1 MWQVARESTIQT
13 FTRLLE
19 LGEIMW
25 FTTTLIHSVSEL
37 LLSLRLTST
46 LSASCLLLVAYW
58 LVLNLVLTRLL
69 QCCLVW
75 PNFPQWWHWQTDRL
89 DSKCKPQSS
98 SEIGSSLNHR
108 QIIENLMDFMCSCK
122 DTTFFSRKEERI
134 RLISSLL
141 AHVLFWNWFVSFSHT
156 VAETSGSPTKYNKDA
171 GWTDSTIIASVRSLR
186 GRKFAYL
193 PLSRAGAASVHVPS
207 TIFHNF
213 SFIRAIWHCIF
224 HVGKFFPFRGTK
236 AVFNSNVIFVSLNTR
251 ARQHSLNRLS
261 IQRDK
266 QLRQRTGNVLGP
278 EPDGIQ
284 AKNKTNAVEKKALA
298 TS

>member
-46 LSASCLLLVAYW
+46 LSASCLLLVAYC
-58 LVLNLVLTRLL
+58 LVLNLGLTRLL
-69 QCCLVW
+69 QCRLIW

-108 QIIENLMDFMCSCK
+108 QIIKNLMDFMCSCK

-171 GWTDSTIIASVRSLR
+171 SWTDNTIIASVWSLR

-193 PLSRAGAASVHVPS
+193 SLSRAWSGFSARTINNVPQLFLHQS
-207 TIFHNF
+207 HLALYLPRWKIFPVQRNK
-213 SFIRAIWHCIF
+213 SSLQLERDLCI
-224 HVGKFFPFRGTK
+224 T
-236 AVFNSNVIFVSLNTR
+236 
-251 ARQHSLNRLS
+251 
-261 IQRDK
+261 
-266 QLRQRTGNVLGP
+266 
-278 EPDGIQ
+278 
-284 AKNKTNAVEKKALA
+284 
-298 TS
+298 